1 MIVLMNIL
9 TKHIALLPIL
19 GACTAFLWGVFQFL
33 ANRKREGE
41 EAQFKRFHD
50 VIRKIQHDFDEGK
63 HTTPYIEIQIA
74 AVYELRFLTRYHP
87 VSEIY
92 LNKKI
97 QEWHDL
103 GKKYESVGVPVI
115 LNTLDYIKK
124 GTLRI
129 RLKRSFISFYKDN
142 LFI

>member
-1 MIVLMNIL
+1 MLIDLL
-9 TKHIALLPIL
+9 TKNIAILPIL
-19 GACTAFLWGVFQFL
+19 GACAAFAWGAFQFL
-33 ANRKREGE
+33 TNLKRESE

-50 VIRKIQHDFDEGK
+50 VMRKIQHDFDEGR
-63 HTTPYIEIQIA
+63 HTAPYIEIQIA
-74 AVYELRFLTRYHP
+74 AVYELRFLTRYHS

-92 LNKKI
+92 LSKKT

-103 GKKYESVGVPVI
+103 GEKYESIGVPVI

-142 LFI
+142 PFI